1 MYRMTTSCHFPL
13 AGGLRRRVLLT
24 ALLFLPAAA
33 LIAGDRDANTVT
45 PPTGG
50 TISGTIT
57 ITKAETPEEA
67 VRRFAQLNRYAV
79 SKAAAP
85 DAASAGIQGARPM
98 SDKAV
103 VFLEGGKLDK
113 QKYPPPT
120 RRPLLDQ
127 KDMMFHPR
135 VLAVMAGTTVDF
147 PNKDVVFHNVFS
159 YSGPREFDLG
169 RYPKGDSRSVRFD
182 APGIIRVYCDIHA
195 HMNATIIVLEH
206 PFFAVPDEAGKYS
219 IENVPDGEYTL
230 TFWYDRDVV
239 SRKPVSIRNG
249 AAVTVDLQY

>member
-1 MYRMTTSCHFPL
+1 MTAFSHYPIE
-13 AGGLRRRVLLT
+13 GGILRRILL
-24 ALLFLPAAA
+24 AAFLLLPAAV
-33 LIAGDRDANTVT
+33 LTAGNRDAAPVS
-45 PPTGG
+45 PPPGAN
-50 TISGTIT
+50 ISGTIT

-67 VRRFAQLNRYAV
+67 VRRFTQLNRYAV
-79 SKAAAP
+79 SKAAAL
-85 DAASAGIQGARPM
+85 DAQGGSQGVRPM

-103 VFLEGGKLDK
+103 VFLEGGKLNK
-113 QKYPPPT
+113 QKYPTPT

-135 VLAVMAGTTVDF
+135 VLAIMEGTTVDF

-206 PFFAVPDEAGKYS
+206 PFFAVPDESGKYS

-239 SRKPVSIRNG
+239 SRKPVTILNG